1 MSMVPQAKSLPQPR
15 VQHNNVPLGI
25 LLMIGA
31 TIVFALQDGISRH
44 LAGTYNTYMVVM
56 IRYWFFAAFVVFL
69 AARAPGGLR
78 ETARTEQLWLQIF
91 RGVLLAGEICV
102 AVYGFTLLGLVES
115 QAVFICYPL
124 LVAALSG
131 PVLGESVGWRRWAA
145 IGVGLIGVLIIL
157 QPGAGVF
164 DPVAI
169 IPFISALM
177 FAVYGLVTRY
187 AARKDSTATSFFWTG
202 ISGMVFMTAV
212 GLWYWEPMSQG
223 DWFWMALLCVTGVT
237 GHWLL
242 IKCYEMAEA
251 SAVQPFAYFHLVWAA
266 MLGVAVFGEVIR
278 TNVAIG
284 AGIIISAGLF
294 TLWRE
299 RVKR

>member
-1 MSMVPQAKSLPQPR
+1 MTEAAQAQAGAAQK
-15 VQHNNVPLGI
+15 NNVPLGI

-56 IRYWFFAAFVVFL
+56 VRYWFFAAFVVFL
-69 AARAPGGLR
+69 AMRAPGGLR
-78 ETARTEQLWLQIF
+78 ATARTDQLWLQIF

-102 AVYGFTLLGLVES
+102 AVYGFTLLGLVDS
-115 QAVFICYPL
+115 LAVFICYPL

-164 DPVAI
+164 DPAAI

-177 FAVYGLVTRY
+177 FAVYGLVTRF

-202 ISGMVFMTAV
+202 IAGMVFMTAV
-212 GLWYWEPMSQG
+212 GMWYWEPMSQD
-223 DWFWMALLCVTGVT
+223 DWLWMAILCVTGVS

-242 IKCYEMAEA
+242 INCYEVAEA
-251 SAVQPFAYFHLVWAA
+251 GAVQPFAYFHLIWVAI
-266 MLGVAVFGEVIR
+266 LGVSIFGEVIR
-278 TNVAIG
+278 SNVAIG
-284 AGIIISAGLF
+284 AAIILAAGLF

-299 RVKR
+299 RLKG